1 VRRPGVDTRVNMF
14 RWMAPL
20 FGRFGDRWDDDQIAG
35 VAERL
40 RPHLGDGGRLLD
52 LGGGTGALAARLS
65 DALAIDVTVLD
76 PSPEMV
82 AQMVPHPRVTAVV
95 GTAEKMPFADASF
108 DACIVSDA
116 FHHFRDQDGA
126 IAEVRRVVRRG
137 GGLLMLEFEPNGW
150 MLPIVWGERLL
161 GEPAAFHSADALC
174 KYLAARGIQ
183 GSSERVSPT
192 NYRFLGTVE

>member
-1 VRRPGVDTRVNMF
+1 MF

-20 FGRFGDRWDDDQIAG
+20 FGRFGDRWDDDY
-35 VAERL
+35 VADLAQRL
-40 RPHLGDGGRLLD
+40 RPHLSEHGSLLD

-65 DALAIDVTVLD
+65 DALSVDVTVLD

-82 AQMVPHPRVTAVV
+82 AQMRPHPRVRAFV
-95 GTAEKMPFADASF
+95 GTAERMPFPDRLF
-108 DACIVSDA
+108 DACLISDA

-126 IAEVRRVVRRG
+126 VAEIRRIVRRG

-161 GEPAAFHSADALC
+161 GEPAAFFHADALC
-174 KYLAARGIQ
+174 EYLAGRGIS
-183 GSSERVSPT
+183 GSTERVSPT

>member
-1 VRRPGVDTRVNMF
+1 MDMF

-20 FGRFGDRWDDDQIAG
+20 FGRFGDRWDDEYVAD

-40 RPHLGDGGRLLD
+40 DPYLREDGRLLD

-65 DALAIDVTVLD
+65 DVLSIDVTVLD

-82 AQMVPHPRVTAVV
+82 AQMAPHPRVTAVV
-95 GTAEKMPFADASF
+95 GTAEDMPFPDGSF

-116 FHHFRDQDGA
+116 FHHFRDQEAGV
-126 IAEVRRVVRRG
+126 AEIRRVVRMG
-137 GGLLMLEFEPNGW
+137 GGVQMLEFEPKGW

-161 GEPAAFHSADALC
+161 GEPAAFFTADALGD
-174 KYLAARGIQ
+174 YLEARGIH
-183 GSSERVSPT
+183 GTIERATST
-192 NYRFLGTVE
+192 TYWFLGTVE

>member
-1 VRRPGVDTRVNMF
+1 MF
-14 RWMAPL
+14 RLLAPL
-20 FGRFGDRWDDDQIAG
+20 FGRFGDRWDDHHVAEL
-35 VAERL
+35 AERL
-40 RPHLGDGGRLLD
+40 RPYLGEHGRLLD

-65 DALAIDVTVLD
+65 DALEVDVTVLD

-82 AQMVPHPRVTAVV
+82 AQMAPHPRVTAVV
-95 GTAEKMPFADASF
+95 GPAERMPFPDRSF

-126 IAEVRRVVRRG
+126 VREIRRVVRRG
-137 GGLLMLEFEPNGW
+137 GGLLTLEFEPNGW

-161 GEPAAFHSADALC
+161 GEPAAFFHADALC
-174 KYLAARGIQ
+174 EYLAARGIS
-183 GSSERVSPT
+183 GSTERVSPT